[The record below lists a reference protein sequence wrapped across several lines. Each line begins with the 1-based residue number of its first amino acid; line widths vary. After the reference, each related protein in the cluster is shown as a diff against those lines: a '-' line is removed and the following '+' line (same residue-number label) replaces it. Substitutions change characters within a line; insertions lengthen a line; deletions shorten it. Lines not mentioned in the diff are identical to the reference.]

1 MEQCESELEKE
12 WLRFLDSNRLKLTY
26 KSHHSIQNPNTSP
39 DFYYEN
45 RVAVYVDGPVHDY
58 PDRKERDQEQTETM
72 HDFGYTVVR
81 FAHNEDW
88 LQKIQEHPSTFGNP
102 QQN

>member
-1 MEQCESELEKE
+1 MKANLKKSGSGFSIATVLN
-12 WLRFLDSNRLKLTY
+12 FLDKVQY
-26 KSHHSIQNPNTSP
+26 SIQNPNTRP